1 MSEIVISDGRTDVTL
16 RVDRPRAAKSYQRT
30 VELDEGGRTSVR
42 GDLKWNGSRLEITA
56 TITGTTPAVARAALN
71 ELLSVARAAAKLTI
85 DGTTVLVH
93 GPERIRR
100 RERPTGWVVTLVLL
114 AATQVAG
121 VGASRRVHYR
131 GQVLT
136 DSLGQEIT
144 YDPFAG
150 SITGDNTFVTGDTT
164 GWTGDHE

>member
-1 MSEIVISDGRTDVTL
+1 VSEIVISDGRTEVTL
-16 RVDRPRAAKSYQRT
+16 RADRPRVAKSYQRT
-30 VELDEGGRTSVR
+30 VELDEAGRTRVR

-56 TITGTTPAVARAALN
+56 TITGITPAAARAALN
-71 ELLSVARAAAKLTI
+71 ELMAVARAAAKIRI

-121 VGASRRVHYR
+121 VGANRRVHYR
-131 GQVLT
+131 GEVLT

-144 YDPFAG
+144 FDPYAEP
-150 SITGDNTFVTGDTT
+150 TADNTYLTSDTT
-164 GWTGDHE
+164 AYTADHE